1 MLATYVRRMRKY
13 NLEIRIA
20 GFSNNN
26 IVHHSNK
33 SVFER

>member
-20 GFSNNN
+20 GFSNI